1 MKIIQK
7 ISSLLSLVWILLL
20 LSLTECK
27 HHFTPKP
34 AGYLRINFP
43 EKIYQVYHS
52 SCPYTFE
59 YPIYGKIIP
68 DTSRIA
74 EPCWVNIEFLQFAG
88 KIHISYKPVKNN
100 VNVYIEDSRTLAY
113 KHTVKADAISE
124 SLYTDYDRKVFGLL
138 YEIRGDAASSVQFY
152 LTDSTRH
159 FLRGS
164 LYFNV
169 QPNADSL
176 APVIDFF
183 MEDIMHL
190 IETLEWK
197 DS

>member
-1 MKIIQK
+1 
-7 ISSLLSLVWILLL
+7 
-20 LSLTECK
+20 
-27 HHFTPKP
+27 
-34 AGYLRINFP
+34 
-43 EKIYQVYHS
+43 
-52 SCPYTFE
+52 
-59 YPIYGKIIP
+59 
-68 DTSRIA
+68 
-74 EPCWVNIEFLQFAG
+74 
-88 KIHISYKPVKNN
+88 
-100 VNVYIEDSRTLAY
+100 
-113 KHTVKADAISE
+113 
-124 SLYTDYDRKVFGLL
+124 L

-197 DS
+197 NS

>member
-1 MKIIQK
+1 MIRFPR
-7 ISSLLSLVWILLL
+7 ILIWAILL
-20 LSLTECK
+20 LSLLCCK
-27 HHFTPKP
+27 RHYTPKP
-34 AGYLRINFP
+34 AGYLRIDFP
-43 EKIYQVYHS
+43 EKTYQIYNS
-52 SCPYTFE
+52 SCPFTFE
-59 YPIYGKIIP
+59 YPLYGKIIA

-74 EPCWVNIEFLQFAG
+74 EPCWINIEFPSFGG
-88 KIHISYKPVKNN
+88 KIHISYKSVRNN

-124 SLYTDYDRKVFGLL
+124 TLYTNDEKKVYGLL
-138 YEIRGDAASSVQFY
+138 YQIKGDAASSVQFY

-190 IETLEWK
+190 VETLEWK
-197 DS
+197 DF

>member
-1 MKIIQK
+1 MIRAARIPV
-7 ISSLLSLVWILLL
+7 IALMLLALMC
-20 LSLTECK
+20 CK
-27 HHFTPKP
+27 PHYTPKP
-34 AGYLRINFP
+34 AGYLRIDFP
-43 EKIYQVYHS
+43 EKAYQIYNT

-59 YPIYGKIIP
+59 YPLYGKITADSSKI
-68 DTSRIA
+68 S
-74 EPCWVNIEFLQFAG
+74 ELCWINIEFPGFGG
-88 KIHISYKPVKNN
+88 KIHISYKQVNNN
-100 VNVYIEDSRTLAY
+100 VNTFIEDSRTLAY

-124 SLYTDYDRKVFGLL
+124 TLYTNDEKRVFGLL
-138 YEIRGDAASSVQFY
+138 YQIKGDAASSVQFY
-152 LTDSTRH
+152 LTDSTKH

-183 MEDIMHL
+183 KEDVMHL

-197 DS
+197 DF

>member
-1 MKIIQK
+1 MR
-7 ISSLLSLVWILLL
+7 SFLRMPGWTILLL
-20 LSLTECK
+20 LLPYCK
-27 HHFTPKP
+27 QHYAPKP
-34 AGYLRINFP
+34 AGYLRIDFP
-43 EKIYQVYHS
+43 EKEYQIYNS

-59 YPIYGKIIP
+59 YPLYGKIVA
-68 DTSRIA
+68 DTSKIA
-74 EPCWVNIEFLQFAG
+74 EPCWVNIEFHQFGG

-100 VNVYIEDSRTLAY
+100 VNIYIEDSRTLAY

-124 SLYTDYDRKVFGLL
+124 SLYTNDEKKVFGLL
-138 YEIRGDAASSVQFY
+138 YHIKGDAASSVQFY

-176 APVIDFF
+176 APVIDYF

-197 DS
+197 D

>member
-1 MKIIQK
+1 MIRFPR
-7 ISSLLSLVWILLL
+7 ILIWAILL
-20 LSLTECK
+20 LSLLCCK
-27 HHFTPKP
+27 RHYTPKP
-34 AGYLRINFP
+34 AGYLRIDFP
-43 EKIYQVYHS
+43 EKIYQIYNS
-52 SCPYTFE
+52 SCPFTFE
-59 YPIYGKIIP
+59 YPLYGKIIA

-74 EPCWVNIEFLQFAG
+74 EPCWINIEFPSFGG
-88 KIHISYKPVKNN
+88 KIHISYKSVRNN

-124 SLYTDYDRKVFGLL
+124 TLYTNDEKKVYGLL
-138 YEIRGDAASSVQFY
+138 YQIKGDAASSVQFY

-190 IETLEWK
+190 VETLEWK
-197 DS
+197 DF

>member
-1 MKIIQK
+1 MIRFPR
-7 ISSLLSLVWILLL
+7 ILIWAILL
-20 LSLTECK
+20 LSLLCCK
-27 HHFTPKP
+27 RHYTPKP
-34 AGYLRINFP
+34 AGYLRIDFP
-43 EKIYQVYHS
+43 EKTYQIYNS
-52 SCPYTFE
+52 SCPFTFE
-59 YPIYGKIIP
+59 YPLYGKIIA

-74 EPCWVNIEFLQFAG
+74 EPCWINIEFPSFGG
-88 KIHISYKPVKNN
+88 KIHISYKPVSNN

-124 SLYTDYDRKVFGLL
+124 TLYTNDEKKVYGLL
-138 YEIRGDAASSVQFY
+138 YQIKGDAASSVQFY

-190 IETLEWK
+190 VETLEWK
-197 DS
+197 DF

>member
-1 MKIIQK
+1 MIRFPR
-7 ISSLLSLVWILLL
+7 ILIWAILL
-20 LSLTECK
+20 LSLLCCK
-27 HHFTPKP
+27 RHYTPKP
-34 AGYLRINFP
+34 AGYLRIDFP
-43 EKIYQVYHS
+43 EKTYQIYNS
-52 SCPYTFE
+52 SCPFTFE
-59 YPIYGKIIP
+59 YPLYGKIIA
-68 DTSRIA
+68 DTSKIA
-74 EPCWVNIEFLQFAG
+74 EPCWINIEFPSFGG
-88 KIHISYKPVKNN
+88 KIHISYKSVRNN

-124 SLYTDYDRKVFGLL
+124 TLYTNDEKKVYGLL
-138 YEIRGDAASSVQFY
+138 YQIKGDAASSVQFY

-190 IETLEWK
+190 VETLEWK
-197 DS
+197 DF

>member
-1 MKIIQK
+1 MIRFPR
-7 ISSLLSLVWILLL
+7 ILIWAILL
-20 LSLTECK
+20 LSLLCCK
-27 HHFTPKP
+27 RHYTPKP
-34 AGYLRINFP
+34 AGYLRIDFP
-43 EKIYQVYHS
+43 EKTYQIYNS
-52 SCPYTFE
+52 SCPFTFE
-59 YPIYGKIIP
+59 YPLYGKIIA

-74 EPCWVNIEFLQFAG
+74 EPCWINIEFPSFGG
-88 KIHISYKPVKNN
+88 KIHISYKPVRNN

-124 SLYTDYDRKVFGLL
+124 TLYTNDEKKVYGLL
-138 YEIRGDAASSVQFY
+138 YQIKGDAASSVQFY

-176 APVIDFF
+176 APVIGFF

-190 IETLEWK
+190 VETLEWK
-197 DS
+197 DF

>member
-1 MKIIQK
+1 MIRFPR
-7 ISSLLSLVWILLL
+7 ILIWAILL
-20 LSLTECK
+20 LSLLCCK
-27 HHFTPKP
+27 RHYTPKP
-34 AGYLRINFP
+34 AGYLRIDFP
-43 EKIYQVYHS
+43 EKIYQIYNS
-52 SCPYTFE
+52 SCPFTFE
-59 YPIYGKIIP
+59 YPLYGKIIA

-74 EPCWVNIEFLQFAG
+74 EPCWINIEFPSFGG
-88 KIHISYKPVKNN
+88 KIHISYKPVSNN

-124 SLYTDYDRKVFGLL
+124 TLYTNDEKKVYGLL
-138 YEIRGDAASSVQFY
+138 YQIKGDAASSVQFY

-190 IETLEWK
+190 VETLEWK
-197 DS
+197 DF

>member
-1 MKIIQK
+1 MIRFPRIL
-7 ISSLLSLVWILLL
+7 IWAILLL
-20 LSLTECK
+20 SFLCCK
-27 HHFTPKP
+27 RHYTPKP
-34 AGYLRINFP
+34 AGYLRIDFP
-43 EKIYQVYHS
+43 EKIYQIYNS

-59 YPIYGKIIP
+59 YPLYGKIIA

-74 EPCWVNIEFLQFAG
+74 ESCWINIEFPGFGG
-88 KIHISYKPVKNN
+88 KIHISYKPVRNN

-124 SLYTDYDRKVFGLL
+124 TLYTNDEKKVYGLL
-138 YEIRGDAASSVQFY
+138 YQIKGDAASSVQFY

-176 APVIDFF
+176 APVIGFF

-190 IETLEWK
+190 VETLEWK
-197 DS
+197 DF